1 MKIPKNSSFRIELS
15 KQFKKIFH
23 QDTTFG
29 ELENLQN
36 VNSADTYLQNKVSQ
50 LEEIKNGQEISK
62 IANSIRQVHIER
74 TRTFEKTDC
83 NKGKKKNNSLETIS
97 I

>member
-29 ELENLQN
+29 ELKNLQN
-36 VNSADTYLQNKVSQ
+36 ANSADTYLKNKVSQ
-50 LEEIKNGQEISK
+50 LG
-62 IANSIRQVHIER
+62 
-74 TRTFEKTDC
+74 KT
-83 NKGKKKNNSLETIS
+83 KK
-97 I
+97 